1 MAEHEC
7 KLGIL
12 GISNRTENWK
22 TARHFAPFLDHG
34 AKRLA
39 EHLIRKRVQS
49 NVRLELY
56 WKGMRD
62 FLKTKKDKGQWKIE
76 IGDRV
81 RNSELFGNLREVVSG
96 FRVAG
101 LPGFRKL
108 KDRNYNTSDTERLYR
123 NLYNTEIDI
132 VLESRH
138 ALFIGEAKGEMS
150 LGADSRLVLVHQ
162 LIRQYVMANI
172 LVELTGTPKRVIP
185 FVVGCNERQ
194 HQVQFMLEQ
203 GWMKKCHILQWD
215 HIKRVAQKDWTDC
228 PPERNC

>member
-7 KLGIL
+7 KPGIL
-12 GISNRTENWK
+12 GICNRTENWK
-22 TARHFAPFLDHG
+22 TARHFAPFFDRG
-34 AKRLA
+34 AKGLA
-39 EHLIRKRVQS
+39 EYLIGKRVQS
-49 NVRLELY
+49 DVRLELY

-62 FLKTKKDKGQWKIE
+62 FLKTKEDKRKWKIE

-81 RNSELFGNLREVVSG
+81 RHSELFGNLREVVSG
-96 FRVAG
+96 FRVAR
-101 LPGFRKL
+101 LRGFRKL
-108 KDRNYNTSDTERLYR
+108 KDHNYDTSDTEGLYR

-132 VLESRH
+132 VIESRH

-172 LVELTGTPKRVIP
+172 LVELTGTPKRVVP

-194 HQVQFMLEQ
+194 HQVQFMVGQ

-215 HIKRVAQKDWTDC
+215 QIAQLV
-228 PPERNC
+228 P